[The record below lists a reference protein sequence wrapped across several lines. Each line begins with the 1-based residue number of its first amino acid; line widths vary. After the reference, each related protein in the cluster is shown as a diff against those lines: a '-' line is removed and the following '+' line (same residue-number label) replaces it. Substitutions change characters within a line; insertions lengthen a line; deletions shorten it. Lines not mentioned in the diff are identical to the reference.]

1 MKWRGIWLASVAFAL
16 SFGMTPVAAQEKF
29 TMGYG
34 AGT

>member
-1 MKWRGIWLASVAFAL
+1 MKRVSLFTTAFAL
-16 SFGMTPVAAQEKF
+16 ALTLGLVPAAAQEKF